1 MDAFEATL
9 EFAKI
14 LRKLNAST
22 KSQDAALQFLMKN
35 RDLKEDLYRCILHE
49 MSKGTI
55 SLRVS
60 ILFFVNYLAG
70 VSITKAL
77 PFHGWITRDIP
88 QIVDLAVPRVKAGLA
103 NVAPTE
109 KVLKDL
115 VAKKVIEERHLARA
129 HEYLVERAVYIQSTP
144 GLVDPNV
151 PETTNDEILRR
162 MEEDRERGKKV
173 KEGQWSVDSASEEFL
188 SAWENIGGLTDLDFE
203 QMDEDNEICLDSR
216 QGVRAP

>member
-1 MDAFEATL
+1 MDSFEATL

-22 KSQDAALQFLMKN
+22 KSQDAAIQFLMKN
-35 RDLKEDLYRCILHE
+35 RDLMEDLYRCILYE

-60 ILFFVNYLAG
+60 ILFFLSYLAG
-70 VSITKAL
+70 VSVSKSL
-77 PFHGWITRDIP
+77 PFHGWIARDIP
-88 QIVDLAVPRVKAGLA
+88 QIVDLAVPRVRAGLA

-109 KVLKDL
+109 KVLRDL
-115 VAKKVIEERHLARA
+115 VAKKVVEERHLVRA
-129 HEYLVERAVYIQSTP
+129 HEHLVERAMHIQSTP

-151 PETTNDEILRR
+151 PETNNDEILRR

-173 KEGQWSVDSASEEFL
+173 KEGQWSVNSASEEFL
-188 SAWENIGGLTDLDFE
+188 AAWDNIGGLTELDFE
-203 QMDEDNEICLDSR
+203 QMDEDSEICADSR